1 MTAGVGGPVMYLGIL
16 AAAMIEGEVT
26 YVVAAALVAEGRLNA
41 LGVVLV
47 GAAGAAMGDQLY
59 FYLLRRRLT
68 RWLGRFPAI
77 DRRTRPLIDA
87 VRRHQV
93 AMVFLIRFAPGLRIA
108 LAAACAYLEVDAV
121 LFSMLNALAA
131 LLWAVALLAIVA
143 YVGPAYLSR
152 LGLSGWKGA
161 VASGALII
169 AVLHILGRLERRH
182 ITATRRGADL
192 LARRSSQS
200 GGGSGPPTP
209 E

>member
-1 MTAGVGGPVMYLGIL
+1 MTLAVGGPVMYLGIL

-26 YVVAAALVAEGRLNA
+26 YVAAAALVAQGRLSA

-59 FYLLRRRLT
+59 FYLLRRRFG
-68 RWLGRFPAI
+68 RWLGRFPVI
-77 DRRTRPLIDA
+77 DRRTRPLIEA
-87 VRRHQV
+87 VRRHQK

-121 LFSMLNALAA
+121 LFSTLNALAA
-131 LLWAVALLAIVA
+131 LLWAVVLLALVA

-152 LGLSGWKGA
+152 VGLSGWKA
-161 VASGALII
+161 AIVSGLLVII
-169 AVLHILGRLERRH
+169 ALYILGRLERRQ
-182 ITATRRGADL
+182 ITSRDNAECGADL
-192 LARRSSQS
+192 I
-200 GGGSGPPTP
+200 GPPSHESSPTQ